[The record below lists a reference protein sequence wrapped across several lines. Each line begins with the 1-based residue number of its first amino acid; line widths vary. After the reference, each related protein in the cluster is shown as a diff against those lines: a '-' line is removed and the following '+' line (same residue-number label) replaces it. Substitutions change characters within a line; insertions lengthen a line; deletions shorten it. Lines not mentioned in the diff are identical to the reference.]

1 MGKSAMSKMKQYLDK
16 LDALSPDQTM
26 LKSSKVLLFLSGS
39 SHLESASLTAGQL
52 KYLEQILSSDFSVS
66 HTNFPFKQ

>member
-1 MGKSAMSKMKQYLDK
+1 MKQYLDK
-16 LDALSPDQTM
+16 MNTLSLEQTM

-52 KYLEQILSSDFSVS
+52 EFLDQKYKLLYKFHLDIV
-66 HTNFPFKQ
+66 P